1 MDGVVSLCKPL
12 QAFSFLEVRSRFAR
26 ANLELAR
33 GEHERARGVELAS
46 SLELARGS
54 GSLILQLISVPSS
67 MNFFAVSLRYL
78 LVRSLTPHD
87 LLLEK

>member
-33 GEHERARGVELAS
+33 G
-46 SLELARGS
+46 S
-54 GSLILQLISVPSS
+54 GSLILQLFSAPSS

>member
-1 MDGVVSLCKPL
+1 MDGVVSLCKPFL
-12 QAFSFLEVRSRFAR
+12 SFLELSRSFLEVRSRFAR

-33 GEHERARGVELAS
+33 G
-46 SLELARGS
+46 S
-54 GSLILQLISVPSS
+54 GSLILQLFSAPSS